1 MKYKFTKIDE
11 DTTELSYKDK
21 SFQIKKDIDLL
32 KRMESLPQRAKIKM
46 ASDLKLEGKT
56 VEDLQVEKKVG
67 NKTYIDKS
75 SLVDLE
81 KYYQD
86 VVAKEILNEVCQK
99 YTKMNL
105 IELFKD
111 IEINISDL
119 GAQEQLDFTTSLLT
133 ALRGDTT
140 PSVKIEKI

>member
-56 VEDLQVEKKVG
+56 IEDLQVEKKVG

-86 VVAKEILNEVCQK
+86 VVANEILNEVCQK

>member
-1 MKYKFTKIDE
+1 MKYTFTKIDD
-11 DTTELSYKDK
+11 DTTELSYKGK
-21 SFQIKKDIDLL
+21 SFMIKKDVDLL

-46 ASDLKLEGKT
+46 ASDLKLEGMT
-56 VEDLQVEKKVG
+56 LDDLQVEKKVG

-75 SLVDLE
+75 SIVDLE

-86 VVAKEILNEVCQK
+86 VVANEILNEICQK

-105 IELFKD
+105 MDLFKD

-119 GAQEQLDFTTSLLT
+119 GAEEQLEFTTKLLT
-133 ALRGDTT
+133 ALKGDTS
-140 PSVKIEKI
+140 PSVQIEEI

>member
-1 MKYKFTKIDE
+1 MKYTFTKIDD
-11 DTTELSYKDK
+11 DTTELSYKGK
-21 SFQIKKDIDLL
+21 SFMIKKDVDLL

-56 VEDLQVEKKVG
+56 IEDLQVEKKVG

-75 SLVDLE
+75 SVIDLE

-86 VVAKEILNEVCQK
+86 VVANEILNEICQK
-99 YTKMNL
+99 YTQMNL
-105 IELFKD
+105 MDLFKD

-119 GAQEQLDFTTSLLT
+119 GAEEQLEFTTKLLT
-133 ALRGDTT
+133 ALKGDTS
-140 PSVKIEKI
+140 PSVQIEEI

>member
-1 MKYKFTKIDE
+1 MKYKFTKIDD
-11 DTTELSYKDK
+11 DTTELSYKGK
-21 SFQIKKDIDLL
+21 SFMIKKDIDLL

-56 VEDLQVEKKVG
+56 IEDLQVEKKVG

-75 SLVDLE
+75 SVIDLE

-86 VVAKEILNEVCQK
+86 VVANEILNEICQK
-99 YTKMNL
+99 YTQMSL
-105 IELFKD
+105 MDLFKD

-119 GAQEQLDFTTSLLT
+119 GAEEQLDFTQKFLT
-133 ALRGDTT
+133 ALKGDTS
-140 PSVKIEKI
+140 PSIKIEEI

>member
-86 VVAKEILNEVCQK
+86 VVANEILNEVCQK

>member
-1 MKYKFTKIDE
+1 MKYKFTKIDN
-11 DTTELSYKDK
+11 DTTELSYKGK
-21 SFQIKKDIDLL
+21 SFMIKKDIDLL

-56 VEDLQVEKKVG
+56 IEDLQVEKKVG

-75 SLVDLE
+75 SVIDLE

-86 VVAKEILNEVCQK
+86 VVANEILNEICQK
-99 YTKMNL
+99 YTQMSL
-105 IELFKD
+105 MDLFKD

-119 GAQEQLDFTTSLLT
+119 GAEEQLDFTQKFLT
-133 ALRGDTT
+133 ALKGDTS
-140 PSVKIEKI
+140 PSIKIEEV

>member
-56 VEDLQVEKKVG
+56 VEDLQVEKKIG

-86 VVAKEILNEVCQK
+86 VVANEILNEVCQK

>member
-1 MKYKFTKIDE
+1 MKYTFTKIDD
-11 DTTELSYKDK
+11 DTTELSYKGK
-21 SFQIKKDIDLL
+21 SFMIKKDIDLL

-56 VEDLQVEKKVG
+56 IDDLQVEKKVG

-75 SLVDLE
+75 SIVDLE

-86 VVAKEILNEVCQK
+86 VVANEILNEISQK
-99 YTKMNL
+99 YTNMNL
-105 IELFKD
+105 MDLFKD

-119 GAQEQLDFTTSLLT
+119 GAEEQLEFTTKLLT
-133 ALRGDTT
+133 ALKGDTS
-140 PSVKIEKI
+140 PSVKIEEI